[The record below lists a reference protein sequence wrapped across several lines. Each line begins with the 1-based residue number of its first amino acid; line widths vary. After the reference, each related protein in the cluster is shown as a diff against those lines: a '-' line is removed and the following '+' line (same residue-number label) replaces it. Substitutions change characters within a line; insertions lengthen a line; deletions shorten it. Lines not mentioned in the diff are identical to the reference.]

1 MTDAGHEDTANR
13 EKEASFVQSALGP
26 WSSHPDMLP
35 RQRRIFRLIGYLPL
49 VFGVLVAVLVLTSY
63 RLSDFANV
71 HDVATLCVA
80 IGKLLVR
87 CGWALVALLCALCV
101 TWGFS
106 VTSNMLWGASRR
118 ISLTPAKEVSDRDA
132 MPIPTSVL
140 AAGILFWLVP
150 IVLPLFKPVLTAIDG
165 RLYWL
170 LLILSNICCF
180 LPFVL
185 LRLWIATG
193 DDTGNRGRSGWRHP
207 YRYLCAWLLFL
218 ALAVIVVSLPDLP
231 PLTQFVDSAF
241 AAYVNRNCPWILKV
255 LNTTTAGL
263 FRICRFVIA
272 VYFAWKSL
280 VYFLKWR
287 LKWVPEKN
295 SGKGRKDEASQAT
308 GETGDD
314 GAGGGAKEIPGPAKS
329 LIETPPEGVSLEG
342 EVEMRSPDQCV
353 SADNGA
359 DPLGLRFLIDLQEGN
374 SPTKDQRNFFDRFVS
389 SYEEARNGFLENE
402 DPRIPPKQADLIL
415 HGADGS
421 GRTTILLASALYAA
435 VVRGQRVLYFVSSR
449 SDAERL
455 AGRVNAHLHNA
466 MVDCY
471 FSAGVLKP
479 TDVDDW
485 LATYSLRPDENRAF
499 SLSGKESLP
508 PDILFATPEA
518 VERCFFSNAMTLDAE
533 TREAMRRMLVGF
545 SLFVV
550 DDFLDYPVA
559 VRSHLAFIVD
569 KFRLLL
575 ATEFVVPQFVV
586 ATSPL
591 EASASVD
598 MLGQRLFGFNRF
610 NRSQNVYEIH
620 PRTVAP
626 YPCATIVVN
635 HGTPLS
641 AAVQSLLRDSLQKN
655 VRTLLYH
662 RGISAAE
669 RAKTEEEFKDAV
681 MEGRL
686 KVVGRLGELDG
697 RESYDH
703 VFFVSD
709 ACGDAAAAL
718 RLNMADDGAPVFF
731 RIKKKGESD
740 SADKGMIVL
749 LPDETAVSLRAFH
762 LRSVLQYI
770 PRLTPVEASVW
781 SNFGIY
787 KDHPNVK
794 DISGLDEREAH
805 VDVQWYQDD
814 LTDDERY
821 AEGQIWAYLV
831 LVTNAAIGT
840 QGRLI
845 DFNVLPNIFES
856 VWADKLSD
864 ESSEKRLLLVRDD
877 ENGMSRQMVSWRDSK
892 NGRIG
897 ETDLAHSEE
906 LVYRRRGADQTDD
919 DEYVF
924 GGVPP
929 QDDGEMDPG
938 RFAMA
943 VTARYRRG
951 SEEDFLF
958 PLRRLSWSIPTR
970 DMEVV
975 DLNRLNGLA
984 QFKIRLKGDV
994 SYRVDG
1000 VLSGLLNSKGQELE
1014 FYPHREF
1021 GYDAYMTCIVLD
1033 PAFRRLKA
1041 SSLPEDYVRK
1051 CMSGTWATNTKE
1063 GFSPA
1068 LTHALTAALRRRF
1081 PGWSFFAVAPTFY
1094 IEGREDSVGKA
1105 VVWLVEPANSGRTA
1119 EPVLK
1124 ALFEDDAFW
1133 SDVIGHA
1140 HAVLEECGDLLWQ
1153 LRMRSRLAFS
1163 DEAVSDDDIAKAKA
1177 ILESVEEKRKSDQS
1191 NADDGED
1198 EKGAEDEDDSE
1209 DNDDDNEESE
1219 ARKPRRSSDNFTD
1232 DEKQFEK
1239 VVLDSLD
1246 NFEDMIDLTN
1256 TDFVVAHD
1264 KDPNAI
1270 MELFNDILWNH
1281 PDIFYI
1287 SKNARYQYWTS
1298 PDGKVVKFVVR
1309 DIPYGFTK
1317 AQLPQAKAR
1326 LDSAVEEAMKTID
1339 DAMSAVEKAKALH
1352 DYIVKVCEYDTVAR
1366 DTHDTSPAAR
1376 TVYSVLVR
1384 HLAVCE
1390 GYTMAYRYLL
1400 NQIGVNSEE
1409 VISDAMNHCWNYLQL
1424 GENWYHVDVTWDDPI
1439 YQGRKPDNNR
1449 ISHEHFLLSDK
1460 AIRAKEHYDWDV
1472 RGLPPATDTMY
1483 DGRDWDDETKRQ
1495 NGNAADH
1502 NRKDIQDDES
1512 ERKQRERRERNETV
1526 SWENYRNHPLFRAKG
1541 SGNVKDCRGKIHV
1554 RVFFVDDGKCS
1565 WTDKMRAAYRTVVND
1580 SLQILKHESGLGSEL
1595 EVAWSEENLK
1605 MAGTFSKGNEAHDVV
1620 PALLGVSG
1628 TAGISKIQNA
1638 FRKAHKVGE
1647 VPMMFIWAWD
1657 FRGSANQSHH
1667 DPSARRSGEW
1677 ATIGV
1682 RNLIKDP
1689 EWAKHTFLHELLHL
1703 FGAED
1708 YYYPPQ
1714 ITAAAEKWL
1723 AGSIMNGGMVIDD
1736 LTRVLIGWD
1745 SMLTASAEEFLKAT
1759 SGVTAKEIDD
1769 ACKAE
1774 GEKKWP

>member
-1 MTDAGHEDTANR
+1 MADAGHEDRANR
-13 EKEASFVQSALGP
+13 EKESSFVQKALGP

-71 HDVATLCVA
+71 HNVVTLCGA

-87 CGWALVALLCALCV
+87 CGWALVALLCALCT

-132 MPIPTSVL
+132 MPVPLSVL

-150 IVLPLFKPVLTAIDG
+150 IALPLFKPVLTAIDV

-170 LLILSNICCF
+170 LLILSNVCCF

-185 LRLWIATG
+185 LRLWIAAG
-193 DDTGNRGRSGWRHP
+193 DDTGKRGRSGWRHP
-207 YRYLCAWLLFL
+207 YRYLFAWVLFL
-218 ALAVIVVSLPDLP
+218 ALAVIVVLLPDLP
-231 PLTQFVDSAF
+231 PLTQFVDGAF
-241 AAYVNRNCPWILKV
+241 SSYVNRNCPWILKV
-255 LNTTTAGL
+255 LNTTVAGL
-263 FRICRFVIA
+263 FRVCRFVIA
-272 VYFAWKSL
+272 IYLAWKSL

-287 LKWVPEKN
+287 LKWVPEKKF
-295 SGKGRKDEASQAT
+295 GEGREREASRGT
-308 GETGDD
+308 GRAGDD
-314 GAGGGAKEIPGPAKS
+314 GTGGTAAEISESAKS
-329 LIETPPEGVSLEG
+329 LVENPPDGVTLEG
-342 EVEMRSPDQCV
+342 EVEMRSPDLCA

-359 DPLGLRFLIDLQEGN
+359 DPLGLHFLIDLPEGGT
-374 SPTKDQRNFFDRFVS
+374 STKDQRNFFDRFVS
-389 SYEEARNGFLENE
+389 SYEDARNGFLENE

-435 VVRGQRVLYFVSSR
+435 VVRGQRVLYFVSSG
-449 SDAERL
+449 SDAEKL
-455 AGRVNAHLHNA
+455 ADRVNAHLRNA

-479 TDVDDW
+479 TDVEGW
-485 LATYSLRPDENRAF
+485 LETYSLRPDENGAF

-508 PDILFATPEA
+508 PDILFATPET

-575 ATEFVVPQFVV
+575 ASEFVVPQFIV

-591 EASASVD
+591 EASISVD
-598 MLGQRLFGFNRF
+598 VLGQRLFGFNRF
-610 NRSQNVYEIH
+610 NRRQNVYEIH
-620 PRTVAP
+620 PRVVTP
-626 YPCATIVVN
+626 YPYATLVVDR
-635 HGTPLS
+635 GTPLS
-641 AAVQSLLRDSLQKN
+641 TAVQSLLRDSLQKN

-697 RESYDH
+697 RGSYDH

-718 RLNMADDGAPVFF
+718 RLNMADGGAPAFF
-731 RIKKKGESD
+731 RIKKEGEDD

-781 SNFGIY
+781 SNFGICI
-787 KDHPNVK
+787 DHPNVK
-794 DISGLDEREAH
+794 DISDLDEREAH

-814 LTDDERY
+814 LTDDGRY
-821 AEGQIWAYLV
+821 DEGQIWAYLV

-840 QGRLI
+840 RGRLI
-845 DFNVLPNIFES
+845 DFNVLPNMFES
-856 VWADKLSD
+856 VWADKLSV

-877 ENGMSRQMVSWRDSK
+877 ENGISRQMVSWRDSK
-892 NGRIG
+892 NVRIG
-897 ETDLAHSEE
+897 ETDLAHAEE
-906 LVYRRRGADQTDD
+906 LVYRRRDADHTDD
-919 DEYVF
+919 NEYVV

-929 QDDGEMDPG
+929 QDDDEMDPG

-943 VTARYRRG
+943 VMARYRRG
-951 SEEDFLF
+951 SEEDFLL

-975 DLNRLNGLA
+975 DLSRLNGLA

-1000 VLSGLLNSKGQELE
+1000 VLRGLLNLKGKELE
-1014 FYPHREF
+1014 FYPPREF

-1041 SSLPEDYVRK
+1041 SSRPEDYVRK
-1051 CMSGTWATNTKE
+1051 CMSGTWATDTKE

-1068 LTHALTAALRRRF
+1068 LTHALTAALLRRF
-1081 PGWSFFAVAPTFY
+1081 PGWSFFAVAPAFY

-1105 VVWLVEPANSGRTA
+1105 VMWLVEPANSGRTA

-1140 HAVLEECGDLLWQ
+1140 HAVLEECGDQLWQ
-1153 LRMRSRLAFS
+1153 LRTRSRLAFT
-1163 DEAVSDDDIAKAKA
+1163 DETVSGDDIAKAKA
-1177 ILESVEEKRKSDQS
+1177 ILASVKDQRNADQS
-1191 NADDGED
+1191 DADEGED
-1198 EKGAEDEDDSE
+1198 EKGAEEEDESE
-1209 DNDDDNEESE
+1209 GNDDDNEESE
-1219 ARKPRRSSDNFTD
+1219 AHKPRRSSDNFTD

-1256 TDFVVAHD
+1256 TDFVAAHD
-1264 KDPNAI
+1264 KDPEAI
-1270 MELFNDILWNH
+1270 KDLFDDILWNH
-1281 PDIFYI
+1281 PEIFYI
-1287 SKNARYQYWTS
+1287 SRNARYQFWTS
-1298 PDGKVVKFVVR
+1298 PDGRSIVKFVVR
-1309 DIPYGFTK
+1309 DIPYGLTK
-1317 AQLPQAKAR
+1317 AQLPWAKAR
-1326 LDSAVEEAMKTID
+1326 LDAAVEEAMKTVD
-1339 DAMSAVEKAKALH
+1339 DTMSVVEKVKALH

-1366 DTHDTSPAAR
+1366 DTHDTSPDAR

-1409 VISDAMNHCWNYLQL
+1409 VISDAMNHCWNYVQL

-1439 YQGRKPDNNR
+1439 YQGRKPDSNH
-1449 ISHEHFLLSDK
+1449 ISHEHFLLSD
-1460 AIRAKEHYDWDV
+1460 AKMRTKDHYDWNV
-1472 RGLPPATDTMY
+1472 RGLPPASDTKF
-1483 DGRDWDDETKRQ
+1483 DKE
-1495 NGNAADH
+1495 N
-1502 NRKDIQDDES
+1502 
-1512 ERKQRERRERNETV
+1512 
-1526 SWENYRNHPLFRAKG
+1526 WE
-1541 SGNVKDCRGKIHV
+1541 
-1554 RVFFVDDGKCS
+1554 
-1565 WTDKMRAAYRTVVND
+1565 
-1580 SLQILKHESGLGSEL
+1580 
-1595 EVAWSEENLK
+1595 
-1605 MAGTFSKGNEAHDVV
+1605 
-1620 PALLGVSG
+1620 
-1628 TAGISKIQNA
+1628 
-1638 FRKAHKVGE
+1638 
-1647 VPMMFIWAWD
+1647 
-1657 FRGSANQSHH
+1657 
-1667 DPSARRSGEW
+1667 
-1677 ATIGV
+1677 
-1682 RNLIKDP
+1682 
-1689 EWAKHTFLHELLHL
+1689 
-1703 FGAED
+1703 
-1708 YYYPPQ
+1708 
-1714 ITAAAEKWL
+1714 
-1723 AGSIMNGGMVIDD
+1723 
-1736 LTRVLIGWD
+1736 
-1745 SMLTASAEEFLKAT
+1745 
-1759 SGVTAKEIDD
+1759 
-1769 ACKAE
+1769 
-1774 GEKKWP
+1774 

>member
-1 MTDAGHEDTANR
+1 MTDVGHEDAVNR
-13 EKEASFVQSALGP
+13 EKETSFVQKALGP

-35 RQRRIFRLIGYLPL
+35 RQRTIFRLIGYLPL

-63 RLSDFANV
+63 KLSDFANV
-71 HDVATLCVA
+71 HDVATLCDA

-87 CGWALVALLCALCV
+87 CGWALVALLCALCT

-132 MPIPTSVL
+132 MPVPLSVL

-150 IVLPLFKPVLTAIDG
+150 IALPIFKPMLTAIDV

-170 LLILSNICCF
+170 LLILSNVCCF

-185 LRLWIATG
+185 LRLWIAAG
-193 DDTGNRGRSGWRHP
+193 DDTGKRGRSGWRHP
-207 YRYLCAWLLFL
+207 YRYLCAWVLFL
-218 ALAVIVVSLPDLP
+218 ALAVIVVSVPDFP
-231 PLTQFVDSAF
+231 PLTQFVDGAF

-255 LNTTTAGL
+255 LNTTAAGL
-263 FRICRFVIA
+263 FRICRFVVA
-272 VYFAWKSL
+272 LYLAWKSL

-295 SGKGRKDEASQAT
+295 SGQGRKNEEARAT
-308 GETGDD
+308 GGADDD
-314 GAGGGAKEIPGPAKS
+314 GAAGAAAEISESAKS
-329 LIETPPEGVSLEG
+329 LVEKPPEGVTLEG
-342 EVEMRSPDQCV
+342 EFEMRRPDLCA
-353 SADNGA
+353 SADTGA
-359 DPLGLRFLIDLQEGN
+359 DPLGLRFLIDIPEG
-374 SPTKDQRNFFDRFVS
+374 SVPTTDQRNFFDRFVS

-435 VVRGQRVLYFVSSR
+435 VVRGQRVLYFVSSC
-449 SDAERL
+449 SDAEKM
-455 AGRVNAHLHNA
+455 ADRVNAHLRNA

-479 TDVDDW
+479 TDVDGW
-485 LATYSLRPDENRAF
+485 LETYSLRPDENGAF

-508 PDILFATPEA
+508 PDILFATPET

-533 TREAMRRMLVGF
+533 AREAMRCMLVGF

-591 EASASVD
+591 EASVSVD

-610 NRSQNVYEIH
+610 NRNQNVYEMH

-626 YPCATIVVN
+626 YPCATLVVDR
-635 HGTPLS
+635 GTPL
-641 AAVQSLLRDSLQKN
+641 ATAVQSLLRDSLQKN
-655 VRTLLYH
+655 LRTLLYH

-686 KVVGRLGELDG
+686 KVVGQLGELDG
-697 RESYDH
+697 KGSYDL

-731 RIKKKGESD
+731 RVKREGEPD

-787 KDHPNVK
+787 RDHPNVK
-794 DISGLDEREAH
+794 DISSLDEREAH

-840 QGRLI
+840 RGRLI
-845 DFNVLPNIFES
+845 DFNALPNMFES

-877 ENGMSRQMVSWRDSK
+877 EQGISRQMVSWRDLK
-892 NGRIG
+892 NVRIG

-906 LVYRRRGADQTDD
+906 LVCRRRGADQTDD
-919 DEYVF
+919 DEYVV

-929 QDDGEMDPG
+929 QDDAETDPG

-951 SEEDFLF
+951 LEDDFLI
-958 PLRRLSWSIPTR
+958 PIKRLSWSIPTK

-975 DLNRLNGLA
+975 DLSRLNGLA

-994 SYRVDG
+994 TYRVNG
-1000 VLSGLLNSKGQELE
+1000 LLKGLLNLKGQELE
-1014 FYPHREF
+1014 FYPHRDF

-1033 PAFRRLKA
+1033 PTFRKLKTTA
-1041 SSLPEDYVRK
+1041 RPEDYVRK
-1051 CMSGTWATNTKE
+1051 CMSGTWTTDMVE

-1068 LTHALTAALRRRF
+1068 LTHALTVALRRRF
-1081 PGWSFFAVAPTFY
+1081 PGWAFFAVAPVFY

-1105 VVWLVEPANSGRTA
+1105 VIWLVEPANSGRAA
-1119 EPVLK
+1119 EPALR
-1124 ALFEDDAFW
+1124 ALFDDDVFW
-1133 SDVIGHA
+1133 SEVIGHA
-1140 HAVLEECGDLLWQ
+1140 HAVLEECGNQLWK
-1153 LRMRSRLAFS
+1153 LRMRSRLAFIEETENEDDLAKALS
-1163 DEAVSDDDIAKAKA
+1163 ILASVENQRKADEEVGDEAEGEGTGEEDDDGGSAEDGDDEANKDIPRK
-1177 ILESVEEKRKSDQS
+1177 ESLDFTDEEKEIEEIVLKGLNGFKNTIDVTNTAFVSANSKSPK
-1191 NADDGED
+1191 A
-1198 EKGAEDEDDSE
+1198 
-1209 DNDDDNEESE
+1209 
-1219 ARKPRRSSDNFTD
+1219 
-1232 DEKQFEK
+1232 
-1239 VVLDSLD
+1239 V
-1246 NFEDMIDLTN
+1246 IDLF
-1256 TDFVVAHD
+1256 D
-1264 KDPNAI
+1264 
-1270 MELFNDILWNH
+1270 DILWNH
-1281 PDIFYI
+1281 PEIFYV
-1287 SKNARYQYWTS
+1287 SKCARFQYWTS
-1298 PDGKVVKFVVR
+1298 SNGQITRFVIR
-1309 DIPYGFTK
+1309 DIQYGITK
-1317 AQLPQAKAR
+1317 AQYAEAKAR
-1326 LDSAVEEAMKTID
+1326 LDASVD
-1339 DAMSAVEKAKALH
+1339 DAMGEITGTMGIVEKAKALH
-1352 DYIVKVCEYDTVAR
+1352 DYIIRVCDYDDDAAGSGDR
-1366 DTHDTSPAAR
+1366 SPLAR
-1376 TVYSVLVR
+1376 TAYSVLVR
-1384 HLAVCE
+1384 HSAVCE

-1400 NQIGVNSEE
+1400 NKAGIRSEE
-1409 VISDAMNHCWNYLQL
+1409 VLSDKMNHCWNYVFL
-1424 GENWYHVDVTWDDPI
+1424 NDHWYHVDVTWDDRGKKNGGQDDAI
-1439 YQGRKPDNNR
+1439 YKY
-1449 ISHEHFLLSDK
+1449 FLLSDA
-1460 AIRAKEHYDWDV
+1460 AIRAKKHYDWDV
-1472 RGLPPATDTMY
+1472 RGLPSASDTTY
-1483 DGRDWDDETKRQ
+1483 DNHDWASTAAKRKKED
-1495 NGNAADH
+1495 GA
-1502 NRKDIQDDES
+1502 
-1512 ERKQRERRERNETV
+1512 
-1526 SWENYRNHPLFRAKG
+1526 SWEQYRSHPLFQAKG
-1541 SGNVKDCRGKIHV
+1541 SGNVQSCRGKIHI
-1554 RVFFVDDGKCS
+1554 RVFFVDDGKAT
-1565 WTDKMRAAYRTVVND
+1565 WNDEARKAYRAVIND
-1580 SLQILKHESGLGSEL
+1580 AIATLQRESGLGAGIEMS
-1595 EVAWSEENLK
+1595 WSEKNLK
-1605 MAGTFSKGNEAHDVV
+1605 MAGSFENGLDAHKVI
-1620 PALLGVSG
+1620 PALLGVPNKSG
-1628 TAGISKIQNA
+1628 VTRFQNDLRKSERCDEA
-1638 FRKAHKVGE
+1638 PLVFVWNWRFR
-1647 VPMMFIWAWD
+1647 D
-1657 FRGSANQSHH
+1657 SASQSA
-1667 DPSARRSGEW
+1667 SQSVARRSGEW

-1682 RNLIKDP
+1682 DDLRNDP
-1689 EWAKHTFLHELLHL
+1689 AWEKHTFIHELLHL

-1708 YYYPPQ
+1708 FYYPRA
-1714 ITAAAEKWL
+1714 IEAAAQKWL
-1723 AGSIMNGGMVIDD
+1723 PGSVMNSGNGMEIDD

-1745 SMLTASAEEFLKAT
+1745 STLTEAAEQFLKAT
-1759 SGVTAKEIDD
+1759 SSITLAEIN
-1769 ACKAE
+1769 KARATS
-1774 GEKKWP
+1774 